1 MLMRGTMCRRKCLYQ
16 PSTPKG
22 VDGAADRPRI
32 VLTTHLSP
40 NASPMTAPIIIPSF
54 RSIRVSSSTP
64 PRLYGCMVYTVLA
77 APIGHGITQV
87 SWWETGAHSHS
98 ESALNLQTM
107 RTRSILVG
115 FIAAM
120 LVSEMAAVECLEKEK
135 CPGGQERCDANTSE
149 LDGESVC
156 EVLCKPL
163 LTQTSA
169 AGHSKPYR
177 KK

>member
-1 MLMRGTMCRRKCLYQ
+1 M
-16 PSTPKG
+16 
-22 VDGAADRPRI
+22 GATGNGPHI
-32 VLTTHLSP
+32 VHYSP
-40 NASPMTAPIIIPSF
+40 PGGEITWGGAKRSYLRSPGS
-54 RSIRVSSSTP
+54 
-64 PRLYGCMVYTVLA
+64 C
-77 APIGHGITQV
+77 
-87 SWWETGAHSHS
+87 AHSHS

-156 EVLCKPL
+156 EVLCKTL

-169 AGHSKPYR
+169 AGHSKPDR
-177 KK
+177 KI